1 MGTQG
6 KVRVY
11 WLSWAAVGFACV
23 ASAVQSFAPLWFF
36 IALIVISQITTGIGI
51 LVVTRRAK
59 RAELEWKMEKAFGKP
74 KPKFGDPKYRAGN
87 QF

>member
-11 WLSWAAVGFACV
+11 WLSWAAVGLACI
-23 ASAVQSFAPLWFF
+23 ASVVQSFAPLWFF

-74 KPKFGDPKYRAGN
+74 RGQK
-87 QF
+87 

>member
-11 WLSWAAVGFACV
+11 WLSWAAVGFASV
-23 ASAVQSFAPLWFF
+23 AAIGQTWTPMWFF
-36 IALIVISQITTGIGI
+36 ITMIAISQITTGIGI

-59 RAELEWKMEKAFGKP
+59 RAELEWKMERAFGPSKP
-74 KPKFGDPKYRAGN
+74 ADHRHQPGA